1 MKIIKR
7 LSYRYYVMEV
17 REENQKKGLNE
28 EKKSKKRKN
37 WNNSREAKF
46 QVFHFS
52 SGLLKFF
59 HIFLW

>member
-28 EKKSKKRKN
+28 KKTKKKK
-37 WNNSREAKF
+37 ELE
-46 QVFHFS
+46 Q
-52 SGLLKFF
+52 
-59 HIFLW
+59 